1 MEREIPFCVSIS
13 LFTNERTNERRDD
26 DDETKKR
33 SGGLVVAAAMLV
45 SYLLCFEHVF
55 KLRHDER
62 PLFSRKAFVS
72 TPMMLSRVK
81 VKTKRVFDTFEGKN
95 VCV

>member
-1 MEREIPFCVSIS
+1 MEREIPLLRFDLS
-13 LFTNERTNERRDD
+13 LYERTNERTNERQRDD

-33 SGGLVVAAAMLV
+33 SGGLVVAAVMLV

-62 PLFSRKAFVS
+62 PLFS
-72 TPMMLSRVK
+72 LSPLSLHR
-81 VKTKRVFDTFEGKN
+81 
-95 VCV
+95 